1 MSATLLHGL
10 QDGDFVSKVP
20 RLIGDSAPIQR
31 LSTHIDALG
40 RRECTALLHGESG
53 TGKELVARLIHLKSS
68 RAKGP
73 FVPVDCTSLRDTLL
87 ESQLFGHNRGAFTGA
102 DRSTIGFFRAAQGGT
117 IFLDEIGELP
127 QQSQAKLLRTIQ
139 EGTVTPLGAT
149 AGIAVNVRVIAATH
163 RDLAAM
169 VRAGTF
175 RQDLYYRL
183 NVACLR
189 LPPLR
194 SRREDIPLLI
204 DFALADLALVY
215 REPKRRFTVEAMSVL
230 CAHAWPGNVREL
242 MNAVEHAI
250 VFAQAGDVLDVCDL
264 PEEVIAQVDSDAPDE
279 LPNRL
284 MTLEEA
290 ERRLIEIALRKFR
303 GNQSQAAR
311 ALKIERHRLSRRIT
325 HFGLSDLTR

>member
-1 MSATLLHGL
+1 MSATLHGE
-10 QDGDFVSKVP
+10 FVSKLP
-20 RLIGDSAPIQR
+20 RLIGGSAPIQR
-31 LSTHIDALG
+31 LSAQIDALG

-53 TGKELVARLIHLKSS
+53 TGKELAARLIHLRSA

-73 FVPVDCTSLRDTLL
+73 FVPVDCTALRDTLL

-127 QQSQAKLLRTIQ
+127 PQSQAKLLRTIQ
-139 EGTVTPLGAT
+139 EGTVTPLGAVS
-149 AGIAVNVRVIAATH
+149 GISIDVRVIAATH
-163 RDLAAM
+163 RDLATM
-169 VRAGTF
+169 VRDGQF

-204 DFALADLALVY
+204 DFALTDLANVY
-215 REPKRRFTVEAMSVL
+215 HEPKRRFTVEAMSLL
-230 CAHAWPGNVREL
+230 CAHDWPGNVREL
-242 MNAVEHAI
+242 FNAVEHAI
-250 VFAQAGDVLDVCDL
+250 VFSQNPEVLDVCDL
-264 PEEVIAQVDSDAPDE
+264 PDEVILNPSAECTDE

-290 ERRLIEIALRKFR
+290 ERRLIEMALRKFR

-311 ALKIERHRLSRRIT
+311 VLQIERHRLSRRIA
-325 HFGLSDLTR
+325 HFGLSDLTRPNN

>member
-1 MSATLLHGL
+1 MSATLLHAGE
-10 QDGDFVSKVP
+10 FVSKSP
-20 RLIGDSAPIQR
+20 RLIGESAPMQR
-31 LSTHIDALG
+31 LSSQIDALA
-40 RRECTALLHGESG
+40 RRECTALLHGQSG
-53 TGKELVARLIHLKSS
+53 TGKELAARLIHLRSS
-68 RAKGP
+68 RARGP
-73 FVPVDCTSLRDTLL
+73 FVPVDCTALRDTLL

-102 DRSTIGFFRAAQGGT
+102 DRSTIGFFRAAEGGT

-149 AGIAVNVRVIAATH
+149 AGISVNVRVIAATH
-163 RDLAAM
+163 RDLAGM
-169 VRAGTF
+169 VREGTF

-194 SRREDIPLLI
+194 TRREDIPLLV
-204 DFALADLALVY
+204 DFALADMARVY
-215 REPKRRFTVEAMSVL
+215 REPKRRFTVEAMSIL
-230 CAHAWPGNVREL
+230 CAHDWPGNVREL

-250 VFAQAGDVLDVCDL
+250 VFSENVDVLDACDL
-264 PEEVIAQVDSDAPDE
+264 PDDVLARANCESNEE

-311 ALKIERHRLSRRIT
+311 ALQIERHRLSRRIA